1 MEKQDTNARRLNTN
15 ANAKEQNQSFFTEVE
30 TRKRWVQDCGTWQER
45 LGKDLYQL
53 PGASFI
59 SISNCI
65 WL

>member
-1 MEKQDTNARRLNTN
+1 MQMPKSKTRV
-15 ANAKEQNQSFFTEVE
+15 FFTEVE
-30 TRKRWVQDCGTWQER
+30 TRKRWVQDYGTWQER